1 LLVVTRVFE
10 TAALT
15 LLALIAFASNSVLT
29 RLALGA
35 HMIDA
40 VSFTSVR
47 LAAGAAV
54 LVALVR
60 VRSGTWTPLR
70 GRGWR
75 RKRELTGPLALFAY
89 AAPFTLAYV
98 RIGAASGAL
107 ILFGAVQLTM
117 IGWGIARGERP
128 APRAWLGLALAV
140 GGLAWLML
148 PSVSR
153 PDVVGT
159 ALMVVAGMA
168 WGAYS
173 IAGRGAGDLI
183 GANARS
189 FLLATPLALALS
201 LVAEVAA
208 TRKVSAP
215 GVALAVVSGA
225 VTSGLG
231 YAIWYRA
238 QRGLTVMQAAIVQL
252 AVPIIAAAAAVTF
265 LHERPTVRLAQ
276 AGALVLGGLALAL
289 SAPRRRA

>member
-1 LLVVTRVFE
+1 LGVTRFFE

-15 LLALIAFASNSVLT
+15 LLALIAFASNSILT
-29 RLALGA
+29 RMALGGRL
-35 HMIDA
+35 IDA
-40 VSFTSVR
+40 FSFTSVR
-47 LAAGAAV
+47 LAAGAAMLVV
-54 LVALVR
+54 LVRL
-60 VRSGTWTPLR
+60 RSGSWAPLR
-70 GRGWR
+70 GSGQGGGRGW
-75 RKRELTGPLALFAY
+75 TGPLALFGY

-117 IGWGIARGERP
+117 IGWGIAHGERP
-128 APRAWLGLALAV
+128 AARAWLGLVLAI

-153 PDVVGT
+153 PDVLGT

-173 IAGRGAGDLI
+173 IAGRGTGDLI
-183 GANARS
+183 AANARS

-208 TRKVSAP
+208 TRESSAP
-215 GVALAVVSGA
+215 GVVLAVASGA

-252 AVPIIAAAAAVTF
+252 AVPIIAAVGAVAF
-265 LHERPTVRLAQ
+265 LHERPTVRLVQ
-276 AGALVLGGLALAL
+276 AGALVLGGLTLAL